1 MESTVLIAQVLGVYF
16 LVSGVFVVTHQK
28 TFGLLLKDL
37 FKNRA
42 MTFIVGALLLLGGA
56 LIVFRNDVGGDW
68 LEIFVQVIGWA
79 ILIKGALYILAPERL
94 HAMVRPWSRSTLSLL
109 GVTVAAVG
117 VYLVFF
123 LG

>member
-1 MESTVLIAQVLGVYF
+1 METAILIAKVLGAYF
-16 LVSGVFVVTHQK
+16 IVSGVFVVTHQK
-28 TFGLLLKDL
+28 TLGMILKDL

-42 MTFIVGALLLLGGA
+42 MTFVVGALLDAGS
-56 LIVFRNDVGGDW
+56 DW
-68 LEIFVQVIGWA
+68 LGTFVKVIGWA

-94 HAMVRPWSRSTLSLL
+94 HAMVRPWSRSTLALM

>member
-1 MESTVLIAQVLGVYF
+1 METAILIAKVLGAYF
-16 LVSGVFVVTHQK
+16 IVSGVFVVTHQK
-28 TFGLLLKDL
+28 TLGMILKDL

-42 MTFIVGALLLLGGA
+42 MTFVVGALLVLGGA
-56 LIVFRNDVGGDW
+56 LIVFSDAGSDW
-68 LEIFVQVIGWA
+68 LGTFVKVIGWA

-94 HAMVRPWSRSTLSLL
+94 HAMVRPWSRSTLALM